1 MGSSS
6 GEEEAWLR
14 VMEVATLCILPMALK
29 AAVELEV
36 PNILA
41 QHSGPSGMLSAAQIA
56 QHLRPA
62 HAAAAATSL
71 DRILR
76 LLASH
81 GLLSSSSSF
90 HTCPDSPSLTTSYG
104 LNPSSLF
111 LLQHGDPSQ
120 GSLSPFVLA
129 VQHPIFIQSLIHLHH
144 SVLYGGIP
152 FTKAHG
158 MPLFP
163 YTQHDPSFNTLFNH
177 AMAGHSKLVMEALL
191 KTYQGFNDITSLVDV
206 GGGNGACLSMIV
218 AQHPSIKGINFDQH
232 HVIATAPHY
241 PGVDHV
247 EGDMFK
253 EIPHADAIFM
263 KWILHDWSDSHCL
276 RILENCNKAL
286 PKEGKV
292 IVVDAILPTQV
303 EHDLN
308 ARVQYHMD
316 LLMFSYTDGGKERT
330 KEELEILAKASGFCN
345 MQIICNLHGL
355 SVIELHKEIM

>member
-1 MGSSS
+1 MGSNI

-14 VMEVATLCILPMALK
+14 VMEVATLCSLPMALK

-62 HAAAAATSL
+62 HAAAATSL

-76 LLASH
+76 LLTSH
-81 GLLSSSSSF
+81 GLLSSSF

-111 LLQHGDPSQ
+111 LLQHTDPSQ
-120 GSLSPFVLA
+120 GSLAPFVLA
-129 VQHPIFIQSLIHLHH
+129 MQDAVFVKPFNDLHH
-144 SVLYGGIP
+144 SVLYGSMP

-163 YTQHDPSFNTLFNH
+163 NYTQHDPRFNTLLNQ
-177 AMAGHSKLVMEALL
+177 AMAGHSKLVMKALL
-191 KTYQGFNDITSLVDV
+191 ETYQGFKDITSLVDV
-206 GGGNGACLSMIV
+206 GGGNGACLSTIV

-232 HVIATAPHY
+232 HVIAAAPHY

-253 EIPHADAIFM
+253 EIPNADAIFM
-263 KWILHDWSDSHCL
+263 KWILHDWSDSHCV

-286 PKEGKV
+286 PKDGKV

-303 EHDLN
+303 GHDLN
-308 ARVQYHMD
+308 ARLQYQMD
-316 LLMFSYTDGGKERT
+316 LLMFSYTEGGKERT
-330 KEELEILAKASGFCN
+330 KEELESLAKASGFYN
-345 MQIICNLHGL
+345 VQILCNLHGL
-355 SVIELHKEIM
+355 SVVELHKEII